1 MSKLMIHFDA
11 AHADFRPASRT
22 LCNVTAYDVDVATV
36 LENFDIEHIVNHF
49 GISDLLDEIGE
60 AAVRKHFNIE
70 E

>member
-1 MSKLMIHFDA
+1 MISFDA
-11 AHADFRPASRT
+11 GGADFSPSSRT
-22 LCNVTAYDVDVATV
+22 LCNITAYDADVATV
-36 LENFDIEHIVNHF
+36 LENFEVEQVVNHF